1 VLILRRLVIGA
12 LALALLTWS
21 ASPAVWGAHP
31 VADTVALQLTDQ
43 EFWKL
48 SAELSEPNGTF
59 RSDNLLSNE
68 ERYQQILPELV
79 RTTKAG
85 RAYLGVGPE
94 QNFTYIAAL
103 KPTIA
108 FIVDIR
114 RGNRDLHLLYKAL
127 FEISTDRA
135 DFVSRL
141 FSKPRA
147 DGLGASSTAADIFYA
162 YDGVETSER
171 LYVQTSAAVRNQL
184 YTRHGFDLADEDLR
198 GIEYV
203 HRAFF
208 MFGPGIRYSPI
219 GLGSATVQPTYA
231 QLMAATDALGQARSF
246 LASEDAFVFVKGLE
260 ARNLVVP
267 VVGDF
272 AGPRTVR
279 AVGAYLKQKGVMI
292 STFYVSNVEEY
303 LKRDGIWQ
311 AFCEN
316 VSTLPIDET
325 STFIRSVR
333 AASGNPTDGM
343 MSELGPL
350 GQISRCR

>member
-1 VLILRRLVIGA
+1 MIGA
-12 LALALLTWS
+12 LALAVLTWS
-21 ASPAVWGAHP
+21 ASPAVRGAHP
-31 VADTVALQLTDQ
+31 VADTVTPQLTDQ

-48 SAELSEPNGTF
+48 SVELSEPNGIF

-79 RTTKAG
+79 RTTRAG

-114 RGNRDLHLLYKAL
+114 RGNLDLHLLYKAL
-127 FEISTDRA
+127 FEISSDRA

-141 FSKPRA
+141 FSKPRPS
-147 DGLGASSTAADIFYA
+147 GLTASSTAADIFQA
-162 YDGVETSER
+162 YDNVETSER
-171 LYVQTSAAVRNQL
+171 LYVQTSSAVRNQL
-184 YTRHGFDLADEDLR
+184 YTRHGFDLSDEDLR

-231 QLMAATDALGQARSF
+231 QLMAATDAAGQARSF
-246 LASEDAFVFVKGLE
+246 LASEDAFAFVKSLE

-267 VVGDF
+267 LVGDF

-279 AVGAYLKQKGVMI
+279 AVGAYLKQKGVMV

-303 LKRDGIWQ
+303 LRRDGIWQ

-316 VSTLPIDET
+316 VSTLPLDEA

-343 MSELGPL
+343 SSELGPL
-350 GQISRCR
+350 VQISRCR